1 MEPFSSSNIG
11 NNAREKRRAEKC
23 LSIRH
28 VIEVI
33 RLLDDSPS
41 FIPLKRA
48 EIFENSL
55 TFSSRPI
62 NNFFYFSFLLLCGI
76 ARASKEKYA
85 KYRRLIL
92 LYFSAVQK
100 QSIRKIS
107 LKSRSR
113 HEEKNEGDQKSLRCF
128 ARGTANSR
136 PLIVVAAVISAR
148 IAAK

>member
-1 MEPFSSSNIG
+1 M
-11 NNAREKRRAEKC
+11 RRKRRTKEKPGKGKC

-33 RLLDDSPS
+33 RLFVDSPS

-76 ARASKEKYA
+76 ARASKEKNA

-92 LYFSAVQK
+92 LYFSCSTKAINTQNLFKKPV
-100 QSIRKIS
+100 STRG
-107 LKSRSR
+107 
-113 HEEKNEGDQKSLRCF
+113 EERLNEGDQKSLLDVSH
-128 ARGTANSR
+128 AEPQTRGR
-136 PLIVVAAVISAR
+136 LLLLL
-148 IAAK
+148 